1 MPISPTGWLR
11 SPTRARVTRERA
23 VSLADPRSLRT
34 VLVDAERRLAAA
46 GVPSPRVD
54 AELLLAHVLGVPRT
68 RLVLSEDIERP
79 VLVRYE
85 SLLTRRAG
93 RQPLQHLLGEAYF
106 RDLTLAVGRGV
117 FVPRPETEL
126 VAEAAIRSLLASSS
140 RLAVD
145 LCAGSGAIGLS
156 VAVEVQHSSVHL
168 VEADPVAYDWLQ
180 RNAAALAERIDA
192 AGSVVTLHHG
202 DATTVHAGELAQLAG
217 LVDVVVCNPPY
228 VPDRAVPR
236 EPEVRDYDPPV
247 ALYGG
252 ADGLEVVRGIEVA
265 AAALLRPGGTLVVEH
280 GDEQGD
286 GAGELGVPFVLR
298 ETGRFADVVDRG
310 DLAGRDRFTVA
321 TRA

>member
-1 MPISPTGWLR
+1 
-11 SPTRARVTRERA
+11 

-46 GVPSPRVD
+46 GVPSPRAD
-54 AELLLAHVLGVPRT
+54 AELLLAYVLGVPRT

-106 RDLTLAVGRGV
+106 RDIALAVGRGV

-126 VAEAAIRSLLASSS
+126 VAEAAIRGLLASPS

-156 VAVEVQHSSVHL
+156 LAVEVPHTAVHL
-168 VEADPVAYDWLQ
+168 VESDPAAYEWLQ
-180 RNAAALAERIDA
+180 RNAAALADRVAA
-192 AGSVVTLHHG
+192 AGSVVTLHLA
-202 DATTVHAGELAQLAG
+202 DATTVHDGALAEVVG
-217 LVDVVVCNPPY
+217 LVDVVACNPPY

-236 EPEVRDYDPPV
+236 DPEVRDYDPPV

-252 ADGLEVVRGIEVA
+252 ADGLDVVRGIEVA

-286 GAGELGVPFVLR
+286 GAGELGVPYVVRESGQFV
-298 ETGRFADVVDRG
+298 DVVDRG

-321 TRA
+321 TRSD